1 MRGRRWCRG
10 DCGKPIQMNRDCSA
24 SQAHIVQSLLVPHLE
39 REQPEVISLSQLADD
54 FGIDPSFL
62 PLAFHALYQKAKASY
77 LPVIDAESAE
87 PTGQAVRWDVVHSR
101 GWWHASVTV
110 LVADE
115 QGRIALQQRGESDS
129 RGRWDT
135 SVAGHLDIG
144 DSDVSAAVREI
155 EEEIGLVVAPGR
167 LVRFL
172 EPYAFRK
179 VGSPLVP
186 QDGHET
192 ATAYTYRTN
201 KVNCE
206 RMSVFIIKVSEQ
218 AKQDIAAGET
228 GATQIR
234 WMEPMAAVGEAEQD
248 PSRFAS
254 SFKHLFGHQK
264 TRSALLQ
271 AINKV

>member
-1 MRGRRWCRG
+1 
-10 DCGKPIQMNRDCSA
+10 MNKDGSA
-24 SQAHIVQSLLVPHLE
+24 SQAHIVQFTLVPYLE
-39 REQPEVISLSQLADD
+39 REQPEAILLSQLADD
-54 FGIDPSFL
+54 FGIDRSFL
-62 PLAFHALYQKAKASY
+62 PLAFHALYEKARASY

-87 PTGQAVRWDVVHSR
+87 TTGQAVCWDVAHDQ
-101 GWWHASVTV
+101 GWWHASMTV

-129 RGRWDT
+129 QGRWDT

-144 DSDVSAAVREI
+144 DDDVSAAVREI

-179 VGSPLVP
+179 VGSPSVP

-192 ATAYTYRTN
+192 PTAYTYRTN

-206 RMSVFIIKVSEQ
+206 RMSVFIALCSGLLS
-218 AKQDIAAGET
+218 AAST
-228 GATQIR
+228 
-234 WMEPMAAVGEAEQD
+234 W
-248 PSRFAS
+248 
-254 SFKHLFGHQK
+254 
-264 TRSALLQ
+264 
-271 AINKV
+271 

>member
-1 MRGRRWCRG
+1 MPVVIC
-10 DCGKPIQMNRDCSA
+10 
-24 SQAHIVQSLLVPHLE
+24 LHLE
-39 REQPEVISLSQLADD
+39 KV
-54 FGIDPSFL
+54 GIDPSFL

-129 RGRWDT
+129 QGRWDT

-144 DSDVSAAVREI
+144 DSDVSATVREI

-179 VGSPLVP
+179 VGSPLVTKTGTRRP
-186 QDGHET
+186 PPSSLSVNGFAYYRSTTKRIVIRCEHVVSSYAITKFSSATEEST
-192 ATAYTYRTN
+192 AI
-201 KVNCE
+201 
-206 RMSVFIIKVSEQ
+206 FIVQ
-218 AKQDIAAGET
+218 TPD
-228 GATQIR
+228 
-234 WMEPMAAVGEAEQD
+234 
-248 PSRFAS
+248 
-254 SFKHLFGHQK
+254 
-264 TRSALLQ
+264 
-271 AINKV
+271 